1 MNFLITL
8 ITVFLISNEC
18 DNNKNALK
26 VTDGNQEKEITLIY
40 RASSRAYFEEIT
52 VTKNVVLISNDRNG
66 IHKKSYKSSL
76 KDWRECLDLLA
87 QLKVSELTTLR
98 APTSKRLH
106 DGAAHASLTIKNKKG
121 EIRSNSFDHGH
132 PPEEIR
138 ELVEKLLSFKK
149 LR

>member
-1 MNFLITL
+1 MNFLITFMS
-8 ITVFLISNEC
+8 IFLISNEC

-26 VTDGNQEKEITLIY
+26 ITDENQEKEIALIY
-40 RASSRAYFEEIT
+40 RASSRSYFKEIT

-66 IHKKSYKSSL
+66 IHKKPYKSSL
-76 KDWRECLDLLA
+76 KYWQKCLDLLA
-87 QLKVSELTTLR
+87 QIKISKLTTLK
-98 APTSKRLH
+98 APTSKRLY

-121 EIRSNSFDHGH
+121 EIQSNSFDHGH